1 MNLKYLL
8 GLFFIVIALIV
19 IFSTFYM
26 YKQFFKPVSQVNYPV
41 TIYIPT
47 GSDINTVVDT
57 LQAKKLVKN
66 KKLFLLLAEKKNYT
80 NKIKP
85 GKYVISKPIN
95 INNLINLLRSGRQT
109 PVNVTF
115 NARIRDYRTLAKR
128 LAKNIEPTEDE
139 VYKYLTDNNFIKSL
153 GFNRQTFFA
162 MFIPN
167 TYQVYWNISAKDL
180 ILRIKKEYNKFW
192 SSNNRKAKAR
202 KIGLS
207 QVQVSTLASIVCK
220 ETTKDDEKPVIAG
233 VYMNRLHKGIPLQA
247 DPTVIFANKAWNAK
261 RVTKKMLET
270 DSPYNTYKYKGL
282 PPGPICIPDIA
293 SIDAVLNYQ
302 KHNYLYFCAKE
313 DFSGYHNFAKTL
325 SEHLQNAKRYQRK
338 LNQLKI
344 YK

>member
-1 MNLKYLL
+1 
-8 GLFFIVIALIV
+8 
-19 IFSTFYM
+19 M